1 VTGVKRV
8 YETARRKKVIF
19 LTIMLVALTAASIVA
34 LAVGSVYIP
43 VSDVLHAI
51 GHALF
56 PDWVSAPEYSA
67 ASTIVVKLRAPRI
80 ILAILAGVSLAV
92 AGTAMQGVLRNP
104 LVSPFTLGLSSA
116 AAFGAALTIAVG
128 PAIFGAAYYG
138 TAVFMGQVFPASTV
152 WMILFAFVFGMST
165 VLLVYLIARTQR
177 ISQSTMILS
186 GVVIGYLFQAGITF
200 LKYIS
205 DEGALREITIWLM
218 GGMWGATWA
227 TVAILLPVVVVCVY
241 LVERTALDLNAFTSG
256 DEVAKNLGIN
266 VPRMRLYTLLV
277 VSFATSACLAFTGV
291 IGFIGLMAP
300 HICRM
305 LIGNDHKY
313 LIPCSALMGALI
325 LLISD
330 TVGRIILAP
339 VELPVGVIMYV
350 IGGVFFVYLIT
361 RGRGRA
367 VE

>member
-1 VTGVKRV
+1 MTGVKRA
-8 YETARRKKVIF
+8 YEAARRKKVAF
-19 LTIMLVALTAASIVA
+19 LTALLVALIAAAIIA
-34 LAVGSVYIP
+34 LGVGSVSITI
-43 VSDVLHAI
+43 SDVLRAI
-51 GHALF
+51 GHALL
-56 PDWVSAPEYSA
+56 PDGVSEPEYSA

-92 AGTAMQGVLRNP
+92 AGTVMQGVLRNP

-138 TAVFMGQVFPASTV
+138 STTFMGQVFPASTV
-152 WMILFAFVFGMST
+152 WMILFAFIFGMST
-165 VLLVYLIARTQR
+165 VLLVYLIARTQKL
-177 ISQSTMILS
+177 SQSIMILS
-186 GVVIGYLFQAGITF
+186 GVIIGYLFQAGITF

-205 DEGALREITIWLM
+205 DEGALREITTWLM
-218 GGMWGATWA
+218 GGMWGATWG
-227 TVAILLPVVVVCVY
+227 TVVILLPIVGISLY
-241 LVERTALDLNAFTSG
+241 LMERCALDLNAFTSG

-266 VPRMRLYTLLV
+266 VPRMRLYALLV

-330 TVGRIILAP
+330 TVGRVILAP
-339 VELPVGVIMYV
+339 MELPVGVIMYV
-350 IGGVFFVYLIT
+350 LGGVFFIYLIT
-361 RGRGRA
+361 KGRGRA